1 MDKNQIIAII
11 ALVTAF
17 VSLFSVFLYEPV
29 TVTDETEVFTVY
41 FGLTDTEGDAIDVTT
56 AKNVINGLCESQG
69 LGFTTYEAF
78 GGYVSNG
85 TLVTNDSLVYIFALT
100 DEDAVLSLVA
110 EAKTDLNIDS
120 AMFEKSLGTFSFI

>member
-56 AKNVINGLCESQG
+56 AKNVINGLCESHG

-120 AMFEKSLGTFSFI
+120 VMFEKSLGTFSFI